1 MVTTDPAVRRLGAED
16 SALVSILMREA
27 WGSTVVARRGEVVD
41 VTGLPGFVARL
52 DGTDV
57 GLAVVAVRGDEYE
70 VVAIS
75 SQVEGRGV
83 GSALLTRCR
92 RDALERG
99 CRRLWLCTTN
109 NNVRALAFYQHHG
122 LDLCAFRRDGVAESR
137 RVKPSIPTHDPT
149 GVPIA
154 HELELELV
162 LVTPHRESQPGCRVG
177 EPA

>member
-1 MVTTDPAVRRLGAED
+1 M
-16 SALVSILMREA
+16 
-27 WGSTVVARRGEVVD
+27 
-41 VTGLPGFVARL
+41 TGLPGFVARL

-57 GLAVVAVRGDEYE
+57 GLAVVAVRGDDYE

-83 GSALLTRCR
+83 GSALLARCR

-109 NNVRALAFYQHHG
+109 NNVRALAFYQRQG

-137 RVKPSIPTHDPT
+137 RVKPSIPIHDPA
-149 GVPIA
+149 GVPDRA
-154 HELELELV
+154 TSWSWSSCWTSL
-162 LVTPHRESQPGCRVG
+162 HRESQPGRRVG